1 MNPHLIPDPKGLSLL
16 LYFLQCWLLFE
27 IALIMLFFHNN
38 EFFFFNLFIFTKQNS
53 LKNETQYI
61 FWYLF
66 CKFEGSTM
74 ISMCL
79 GYFYCIGK
87 SIRLV
92 LVQALKT
99 VVSFGTDPLTSPA
112 LVLSL

>member
-1 MNPHLIPDPKGLSLL
+1 
-16 LYFLQCWLLFE
+16 
-27 IALIMLFFHNN
+27 
-38 EFFFFNLFIFTKQNS
+38 
-53 LKNETQYI
+53 
-61 FWYLF
+61 
-66 CKFEGSTM
+66 M